1 MAHIV
6 IPDLAAEVTIK
17 PGSVVSKVIRRDDAV
32 NVTLFGIAGGEGLE
46 EHQTSRPAI
55 IHVLSGHLRLTV
67 DGDSVDAGPG
77 CWLSMMPGT
86 PHALVAD
93 EPTLMLLTLLRL

>member
-6 IPDLAAEVTIK
+6 IPDLAAEVTIP
-17 PGSVVSKVIRRDDAV
+17 PGAVVSKVIRRDEAV
-32 NVTLFGIAGGEGLE
+32 SVTVFGIAAGEGLE

-55 IHVLSGHLRLTV
+55 VHVLSGRLRMTV
-67 DGDSVDAGPG
+67 DSDSVDAGPG
-77 CWLSMMPGT
+77 CWLSMAPGT

-93 EPTLMLLTLLRL
+93 EPTLMLLTLLRP